1 MLQICQRMPKTV
13 QPNHSGWVRDRTD
26 FLSQPSEGNKSCWHL
41 DLGLLVH
48 KEWWD
53 NNFYCLSHLVCDAL
67 LRQPNQTT
75 HYGRGSQGFRLYHFP
90 VLRLD
95 TNFLVMI
102 KQKIY
107 VMTCLSPF
115 CWAAIT
121 KYRTLGAL
129 NNRKF
134 WNQEVR
140 DLGASKVQFWWKWS
154 SYLSDGHLLDMSSH
168 SWEREF
174 FDVIIFHKGT
184 NLIMKAPILW
194 PHLPWLSP

>member
-1 MLQICQRMPKTV
+1 MV
-13 QPNHSGWVRDRTD
+13 
-26 FLSQPSEGNKSCWHL
+26 
-41 DLGLLVH
+41 
-48 KEWWD
+48 
-53 NNFYCLSHLVCDAL
+53 
-67 LRQPNQTT
+67 
-75 HYGRGSQGFRLYHFP
+75 RGSQVFRLYHFP

-194 PHLPWLSP
+194 PHLNLIVSLKPHQLIPSHWGLQLQHIYLGGTQTFIQEQALQAQLS